1 MSDSELDAELLALEG
16 DESSAEEDNVSSPP
30 KENFNEPKTS
40 VEKSP
45 PRRGVA
51 QKLKARGRAKK
62 ARRDASEEEDA
73 FGESDEES
81 PPPPARLPSDSG
93 DELEDEAP
101 LYPIE
106 GKFKSEA
113 DRSEI
118 LGMTEIEREEIL
130 AERAAEAQRRAQDQQ
145 LKRLLQA
152 RRGDEDGRKRKAD
165 AADLDDGQRKS
176 SRPKT
181 KVPSKIEEYKR
192 QRELKGAAR
201 ARGEEGRRKERS
213 PSANGGYSD
222 RDADGESEVEWDDRR
237 RASPVRKDE
246 PPPDLRDFERCRV
259 GRSQFS
265 KFCFYPNFETLIKN
279 CYVRVNVGMESSG
292 PKYRMCQIKRFNE
305 GRPYIMEGPM
315 GKKVHTNQYIVASN
329 GKNEKEYPFSA
340 CSDGKF
346 SESEFDE
353 YARTLSSDGIRLPTK
368 RQLSAKCDD
377 ERAIIEHQFTDADI
391 QNKIDKARNMRKTFD
406 DFMRDRLVRRRDEAQ
421 SRGDDATV
429 ARCVRELAQYE
440 TGAAPVKNGTPVKKN
455 DQQSRLAELNKANR
469 KANSEEIRRALVA
482 EKMAAE
488 KRRNATHA
496 KAMEE
501 EARKKAEAEAAAQT
515 GGLKVPGDDLFGDGS
530 DISRAGTPANG
541 TPKKG
546 RSRAGTPM
554 NGVKEKKA
562 YGQFSKKKMDDEVIA
577 SMDLGIDIDI

>member
-16 DESSAEEDNVSSPP
+16 DESSAEEDNVPQSLPRQ
-30 KENFNEPKTS
+30 KTS
-40 VEKSP
+40 ESKKSGEKSP

-51 QKLKARGRAKK
+51 QKLKSRGRARR
-62 ARRDASEEEDA
+62 ARRDESEEEDA
-73 FGESDEES
+73 FGDSEEES
-81 PPPPARLPSDSG
+81 PPPPARLPSGSG

-106 GKFKSEA
+106 GKFRSEA

-118 LGMTEIEREEIL
+118 MAMTEIEREEIL

-152 RRGDEDGRKRKAD
+152 RRGDEEGRKRKAD

-176 SRPKT
+176 SRQKT
-181 KVPSKIEEYKR
+181 KPLNKIEEYKR

-213 PSANGGYSD
+213 PSGGDGYSD
-222 RDADGESEVEWDDRR
+222 RDADGESEVEWDDGR

-259 GRSQFS
+259 GRSQFA
-265 KFCFYPNFETLIKN
+265 KFCFYPNFDILIKN

-292 PKYRMCQIKRFNE
+292 PRYRMCQIKKFNE
-305 GRPYIMEGPM
+305 GRPYVIDGPN
-315 GKKVHTNQYIVASN
+315 GKKVFTNQYILASN
-329 GKNEKEYPFSA
+329 GNNEKEYPFSA
-340 CSDGKF
+340 CSDGRF
-346 SESEFDE
+346 TDSEFDE
-353 YARTLSSDGIRLPTK
+353 YTATLSGDGIRLPTK
-368 RQLSAKCDD
+368 RQLAAKCDD
-377 ERAIIEHQFTDADI
+377 ERAMIEHQFTDADI
-391 QNKIDKARNMRKTFD
+391 QVKVDKARKMRKAFED
-406 DFMRDRLVRRRDEAQ
+406 HQRDRLVRRRDDAS
-421 SRGDDATV
+421 SRGDEATV
-429 ARCVRELAQYE
+429 ARINKELTQYDAGGP
-440 TGAAPVKNGTPVKKN
+440 TTKNGSPVKKQ

-469 KANSEEIRRALVA
+469 KSNAEEIRKALVM
-482 EKMAAE
+482 EKEAKERRRAA
-488 KRRNATHA
+488 AM
-496 KAMEE
+496 KAEE
-501 EARKKAEAEAAAQT
+501 ERKKAEAEAAAANA
-515 GGLKVPGDDLFGDGS
+515 GLKVPGDDLFGEGS
-530 DISRAGTPANG
+530 DISRAGTPMNG

-554 NGVKEKKA
+554 NALKEKKS
-562 YGQFSKKKMDDEVIA
+562 YGQFTKKKMDDEVIA